1 MKRKGKTK
9 LNKRKGERA
18 LSLGVCLGFGVCLGL
33 AIAWGLLAFLGSPWI
48 ALFDLV
54 CLALIYS

>member
-1 MKRKGKTK
+1 MIHTYFKLYKRKTNV
-9 LNKRKGERA
+9 LA
-18 LSLGVCLGFGVCLGL
+18 FVLGACLGL

-54 CLALIYS
+54 CLALSCS